1 MKKKILLSL
10 TAATFLALS
19 ATACGTSAS
28 SGTRNSETTVL
39 SDSQE
44 ESSVGIVTADGQS
57 TITSSAAI
65 TPDVPSPA
73 DGQTSAD
80 TGSSEITEEQAKQVA
95 FNNAQVEESEL
106 TGLTVKKDFDDGISI
121 YEIEFQ
127 AGNKK
132 YEYDIKA
139 ADGQIMKTDYEIDED
154 YVDPQTAQTSISE
167 SDARTSAL
175 AKVPGAADS
184 DIRIKLEKDDGRLI
198 YEGKIVYNNTE
209 YDFEIDANTGN
220 FLKWEQE
227 SVYD

>member
-10 TAATFLALS
+10 TAAAFLAFSL
-19 ATACGTSAS
+19 AACGTSSTTGTQS
-28 SGTRNSETTVL
+28 STSTVKTGSEE
-39 SDSQE
+39 Q
-44 ESSVGIVTADGQS
+44 SSVGIATADGQS

-65 TPDVPSPA
+65 TPDVPSP
-73 DGQTSAD
+73 SAEQNSGNGN
-80 TGSSEITEEQAKQVA
+80 TSEITEDQAKQVA
-95 FNNAQVEESEL
+95 FDHAQVKESDL
-106 TGLTVKKDFDDGISI
+106 TDLSVKKDYDDGISI

-139 ADGQIMKTDYEIDED
+139 ADGQILKTDYEIDED

-167 SDARTSAL
+167 EDARALAL
-175 AKVPGAADS
+175 AKVQGATDS
-184 DIRIKLEKDDGRLI
+184 DLRIKLEKDDGRLI
-198 YEGKIVYNNTE
+198 YEGKIVFNQTE
-209 YDFEIDANTGN
+209 YDFEIDAESGA

>member
-10 TAATFLALS
+10 TTAAFLAFSL
-19 ATACGTSAS
+19 AACGTSSTTGTQS
-28 SGTRNSETTVL
+28 STSTVKTGSEE
-39 SDSQE
+39 Q
-44 ESSVGIVTADGQS
+44 SSVGIATADGQS

-65 TPDVPSPA
+65 TPDVPSP
-73 DGQTSAD
+73 SAEQN
-80 TGSSEITEEQAKQVA
+80 TGNTSEITEDQAKQVA
-95 FNNAQVEESEL
+95 FDHAQVKESDL
-106 TGLTVKKDFDDGISI
+106 TGLTVKKDYDDGISI

-139 ADGQIMKTDYEIDED
+139 ADGQILKTDYEIDED

-167 SDARTSAL
+167 EDARALAL
-175 AKVPGAADS
+175 AKVQGATDS
-184 DIRIKLEKDDGRLI
+184 DLRIKLEKDDGRLI
-198 YEGKIVYNNTE
+198 YEGKIVFDQTE
-209 YDFEIDANTGN
+209 YDFEIDAESGD

>member
-10 TAATFLALS
+10 TTAAFLAFSL
-19 ATACGTSAS
+19 AACGTSSTTGTQS
-28 SGTRNSETTVL
+28 STSTVKTGSEE
-39 SDSQE
+39 Q
-44 ESSVGIVTADGQS
+44 SSVGIATADGQS

-65 TPDVPSPA
+65 TPDVPSP
-73 DGQTSAD
+73 SAEQN
-80 TGSSEITEEQAKQVA
+80 TGSGNTSEITEDQAKQVA
-95 FNNAQVEESEL
+95 FDHAQVKESDL
-106 TGLTVKKDFDDGISI
+106 TGLTVKKDYDDGISI

-139 ADGQIMKTDYEIDED
+139 ADGQILKTDYEIDED

-167 SDARTSAL
+167 EDARALAL
-175 AKVPGAADS
+175 AKVQGATDS
-184 DIRIKLEKDDGRLI
+184 DLRIKLEKDDGRLI
-198 YEGKIVYNNTE
+198 YEGKIVFDQTE
-209 YDFEIDANTGN
+209 YDFEIDAESGD

>member
-10 TAATFLALS
+10 TTATFLAFSL
-19 ATACGTSAS
+19 AACGTSSTTGTQS
-28 SGTRNSETTVL
+28 STSTVKTGSEE
-39 SDSQE
+39 Q
-44 ESSVGIVTADGQS
+44 SSVGIATADGQS

-65 TPDVPSPA
+65 TPDVPSP
-73 DGQTSAD
+73 SAEQN
-80 TGSSEITEEQAKQVA
+80 TGNTSEITEDQAKQVA
-95 FNNAQVEESEL
+95 FDHAQVKESDL
-106 TGLTVKKDFDDGISI
+106 TGLTVKKDYDDGISI

-139 ADGQIMKTDYEIDED
+139 ADGQILKTDYEIDED

-167 SDARTSAL
+167 EDARALAL
-175 AKVPGAADS
+175 AKVQGATDS
-184 DIRIKLEKDDGRLI
+184 DLRIKLEKDDGRLI
-198 YEGKIVYNNTE
+198 YEGKIVFDQTE
-209 YDFEIDANTGN
+209 YDFEIDAESGD